1 MRGREREQQAVASL
15 LERAKQGRS
24 MTLLV
29 ESKPGLGKTSLLGE
43 AAAAARNFGFV
54 VASAAADELT
64 RYLPAGPLLAAL
76 GQAPCQ
82 LQPEAR
88 RSSADAPL
96 SLAEDIGQRLKDRAR
111 SAPLLVCLDDLQSA
125 DTATL
130 LALRLLPA
138 QLASYRIG
146 WILARSAGHRGDRAE
161 MLFDLLAGE
170 GALRLELLPLGDDA
184 VAALVADAV
193 GRGTRPNLT
202 RVGAKRGGEP
212 PPVYRALPGVFR

>member
-15 LERAKQGRS
+15 LERAKQGRG
-24 MTLLV
+24 MRLLV

-138 QLASYRIG
+138 QLASYPIG

-170 GALRLELLPLGDDA
+170 GAMRLELLPLGADA
-184 VAALVADAV
+184 LAGLVAGAV
-193 GRGTRPNLT
+193 G
-202 RVGAKRGGEP
+202 GGPGQTP
-212 PPVYRALPGVFR
+212 PGPASQAAGDPAPGNGLVPG

>member
-64 RYLPAGPLLAAL
+64 RYLPAGPLLAPL
-76 GQAPCQ
+76 GQAPSP
-82 LQPEAR
+82 LQPEDR

-125 DTATL
+125 DTAPL
-130 LALRLLPA
+130 SALRLLPG

-146 WILARSAGHRGDRAE
+146 WILARSTAPPGDRAE
-161 MLFDLLAGE
+161 PLLDPLRGE
-170 GALRLELLPLGDDA
+170 SAMP
-184 VAALVADAV
+184 
-193 GRGTRPNLT
+193 
-202 RVGAKRGGEP
+202 
-212 PPVYRALPGVFR
+212 